1 MYFSKSRILQMPY
14 YFLSALKKF
23 TSRLTQE
30 KPGFPDC
37 AVSQLYVFF
46 FLFRDRVVR
55 AIPKNKAQL
64 QFLVSL
70 EDKADVS
77 MTSIFEHI

>member
-1 MYFSKSRILQMPY
+1 MPY
-14 YFLSALKKF
+14 FLLALKKC
-23 TSRLTQE
+23 TPRLTQE
-30 KPGFPDC
+30 KPGFLDC
-37 AVSQLYVFF
+37 AVSQLYVLFF

-55 AIPKNKAQL
+55 TTPKNKAQL
-64 QFLVSL
+64 QFLISL

>member
-1 MYFSKSRILQMPY
+1 M
-14 YFLSALKKF
+14 LSA
-23 TSRLTQE
+23 S
-30 KPGFPDC
+30 C
-37 AVSQLYVFF
+37 MVFF

-64 QFLVSL
+64 QFLVGL

>member
-1 MYFSKSRILQMPY
+1 MPY
-14 YFLSALKKF
+14 FLLALKKC
-23 TSRLTQE
+23 TEGSRRRNQDFLTVLS
-30 KPGFPDC
+30 
-37 AVSQLYVFF
+37 AVCFF

-55 AIPKNKAQL
+55 ATPKNKAQL

-70 EDKADVS
+70 EDKVDVS

>member
-1 MYFSKSRILQMPY
+1 MP
-14 YFLSALKKF
+14 YFLSALKKC
-23 TSRLTQE
+23 TQRLTQE
-30 KPGFPDC
+30 KPGFGDC
-37 AVSQLYVFF
+37 AVSQLYVFL
-46 FLFRDRVVR
+46 FLLRDRVVR
-55 AIPKNKAQL
+55 ATPKNKAQL